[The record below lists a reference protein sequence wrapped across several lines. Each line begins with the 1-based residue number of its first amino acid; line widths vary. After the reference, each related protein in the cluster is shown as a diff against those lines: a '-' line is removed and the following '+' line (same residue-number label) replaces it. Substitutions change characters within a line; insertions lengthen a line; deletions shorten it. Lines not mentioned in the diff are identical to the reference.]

1 MDDQLNQM
9 NILTTEELLK
19 IISWQPYRKDWPVD
33 RNIKED
39 RIEEYFEDLTVFLET
54 NTSFECKVT
63 QDGGL
68 TNYLEFI
75 CYPLN
80 KGFGKMEAIMLCVSL
95 CAPIAAYGRVD
106 IYKQEKSFGWDFINA
121 EDVGIIETEELRTI
135 EQLFVPILKKKGI
148 QILDAKEASQKIS
161 PEIYNNENQSISL
174 HEGDQLIHAIF
185 QFMD

>member
-9 NILTTEELLK
+9 NILTTGELLK
-19 IISWQPYRKDWPVD
+19 IISWQPYRNDWPVD
-33 RNIKED
+33 RNLKED
-39 RIEEYFEDLTVFLET
+39 RIEEYFGDLKVFLEK
-54 NTSFECKVT
+54 NTSFECKIT

-75 CYPLN
+75 CYPRN

-106 IYKQEKSFGWDFINA
+106 IHKGEKSFGWGFIKA
-121 EDVGIIETEELRTI
+121 EEVGIIEPGELKMI
-135 EQLFVPILKKKGI
+135 EQLFLPILKKKGI
-148 QILDAKEASQKIS
+148 QILDANEASQKIS
-161 PEIYNNENQSISL
+161 RDIYKNENNSISL